1 MKSKVARKIADSYII
16 ARQWDEKHLKLVE
29 KASNV
34 ASKVS
39 VKWTEF
45 DEKYKVN
52 ERVAATSSSVMNSVK
67 AFDEKHQLTRRLSGT
82 AKTLDEKF
90 GISQKLNSMA
100 TKISENEKVKSV
112 SQKVQQGF
120 NDAVKTVEDVSKET
134 TQLVQEKRQKDA
146 DANIANDNGASNE
159 NGDKEGDKQ
168 SL

>member
-1 MKSKVARKIADSYII
+1 MG
-16 ARQWDEKHLKLVE
+16 
-29 KASNV
+29 
-34 ASKVS
+34 
-39 VKWTEF
+39 
-45 DEKYKVN
+45 VN

-159 NGDKEGDKQ
+159 NGDR
-168 SL
+168 